1 MLGFVHQHINGAD
14 TLATV
19 LDCKAV
25 KAIVQ
30 LGNAA
35 TESRPVVQIRVGR
48 LLFKHDGLWRLP
60 LPARP

>member
-1 MLGFVHQHINGAD
+1 MNSAD

-25 KAIVQ
+25 KVIVQ

-35 TESRPVVQIRVGR
+35 TESCPVMQIRVER
-48 LLFKHDGLWRLP
+48 LLLKHDGLWLLP
-60 LPARP
+60 LPVRP